1 MTIPIRLLAGSASEV
16 PIDLIAQS
24 IDISVDRN
32 VSAFPT
38 PNNYLK
44 RFAVDTNIPAIKI
57 DINGIFVD
65 DEIISVTG
73 DANIKNNSPSQ
84 IMINCAS
91 ILPTVAKT
99 EFIPVGKVTPVNFSP
114 HAVKVEVTAPAPFLP
129 TQAYSKGSTTV
140 IECNG
145 TYDLHKKT
153 WANSYSTHDFGL
165 VDTGLKWDVSKS
177 AGTAP
182 ALFAVE
188 IKYTGYDIADYPD
201 TGSPNA
207 IFNIGERVV
216 DADNNFIGIIAE
228 TSATGIK
235 FEANTA
241 HAFSSGEK
249 IFVNPMVFNELS
261 ELVGYAVDVSDD
273 GTIEPTGNEAE
284 PLESETLAKNAVWSI
299 TLAAA
304 NLAAIRDGK
313 RLYVNATGS
322 QWNAELRDVQL
333 KLVPSYLQEDFTR
346 SPSGMM
352 HSGDYLKYDKSG
364 KNHTQEYT
372 GVSYLLVT
380 NAGVTTS
387 PSVRHT
393 FEPNGTPVIPRTQEQ
408 YVINASNAYRY
419 QGLIEVPVKDIIEA
433 TNPAVTLA
441 TQIEDAINRTGHLL
455 GDHTSISFTD
465 EARVS
470 ITGASYTNSTEIN
483 HSANPNVKVGM
494 AVRGGSGMP
503 TGAYVTSVNSN
514 TQFVIN
520 EVTTGGAKS
529 SQTLSLVPNTFS
541 VERKGPLLIIT
552 QNYIPDETSPH
563 PEQVFSLRLNA
574 EVYHKSPTAAI
585 TTSKSAGDKVQDL
598 IGIVSNASK
607 MNDLLRGIQIPYNS
621 LITSSGVTAVARNFF
636 LTFGEIPV
644 SEKGS
649 VANTRP
655 ATEVMSDLILAG
667 NTGTNKPDKS
677 ERNIFDKFVDAVVP
691 DDIQSLAGWLV
702 NAVQDL
708 WVTLDT
714 PPHGN
719 DGGIRIIPEKLHV
732 RYDAGNN
739 YYAFNLELMASD
751 FVIGV

>member
-1 MTIPIRLLAGSASEV
+1 MTIPIRLLAGSAAEV

-65 DEIISVTG
+65 DEIVSVTG
-73 DANIKNNSPSQ
+73 ANIKNNSPSQ

-99 EFIPVGKVTPVNFSP
+99 EFIPVGKVTPANFSP
-114 HAVKVEVTAPAPFLP
+114 YNVKVEVTAPAPFLP
-129 TQAYSKGSTTV
+129 TQAYSKGSATI

-145 TYDLHKKT
+145 TDDLQKKT

-188 IKYTGYDIADYPD
+188 IKDTGYDIVNYPH
-201 TGSPNA
+201 TGSPNV
-207 IFNIGERVV
+207 IFNVGERVV

-273 GTIEPTGNEAE
+273 GTIAPTGNDAE

-333 KLVPSYLQEDFTR
+333 KLVPSYWQED
-346 SPSGMM
+346 
-352 HSGDYLKYDKSG
+352 
-364 KNHTQEYT
+364 
-372 GVSYLLVT
+372 
-380 NAGVTTS
+380 
-387 PSVRHT
+387 
-393 FEPNGTPVIPRTQEQ
+393 
-408 YVINASNAYRY
+408 
-419 QGLIEVPVKDIIEA
+419 
-433 TNPAVTLA
+433 
-441 TQIEDAINRTGHLL
+441 
-455 GDHTSISFTD
+455 
-465 EARVS
+465 
-470 ITGASYTNSTEIN
+470 
-483 HSANPNVKVGM
+483 
-494 AVRGGSGMP
+494 
-503 TGAYVTSVNSN
+503 
-514 TQFVIN
+514 
-520 EVTTGGAKS
+520 
-529 SQTLSLVPNTFS
+529 
-541 VERKGPLLIIT
+541 
-552 QNYIPDETSPH
+552 
-563 PEQVFSLRLNA
+563 
-574 EVYHKSPTAAI
+574 
-585 TTSKSAGDKVQDL
+585 
-598 IGIVSNASK
+598 
-607 MNDLLRGIQIPYNS
+607 
-621 LITSSGVTAVARNFF
+621 
-636 LTFGEIPV
+636 
-644 SEKGS
+644 
-649 VANTRP
+649 
-655 ATEVMSDLILAG
+655 
-667 NTGTNKPDKS
+667 
-677 ERNIFDKFVDAVVP
+677 
-691 DDIQSLAGWLV
+691 
-702 NAVQDL
+702 
-708 WVTLDT
+708 
-714 PPHGN
+714 
-719 DGGIRIIPEKLHV
+719 
-732 RYDAGNN
+732 
-739 YYAFNLELMASD
+739 
-751 FVIGV
+751 